1 VSASDNAGV
10 NVAIVI
16 VAVLNGGVI
25 VIDIAVHIEDW
36 VPDVPDGAVVGLW
49 GMRVSAVVMVIVLIL
64 SDVVERRVGGV
75 EVPDITG
82 K

>member
-1 VSASDNAGV
+1 MPKR
-10 NVAIVI
+10 
-16 VAVLNGGVI
+16 VLTV
-25 VIDIAVHIEDW
+25 E
-36 VPDVPDGAVVGLW
+36 GLW

-75 EVPDITG
+75 EVPDISG